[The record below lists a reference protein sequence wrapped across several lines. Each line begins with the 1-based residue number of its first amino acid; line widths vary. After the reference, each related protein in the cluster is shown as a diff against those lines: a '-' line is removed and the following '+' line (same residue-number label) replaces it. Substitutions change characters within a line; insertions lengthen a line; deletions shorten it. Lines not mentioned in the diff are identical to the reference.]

1 MTSPAEDGA
10 PVFALVDDHV
20 HSARLFART
29 LRHTDA
35 PVQVRWLGDAGRALR
50 SLERSLAGA
59 NGTTPDMIVVDL
71 KADSAANENF
81 VTRIAPHARTAGVP
95 VAVMAAGLD
104 PQKRQRLLAAGAA
117 AAFDRHHD
125 LAAYRREIEQISSFW
140 VRETGTWPIRA

>member
-1 MTSPAEDGA
+1 MTSPAEDDA

-29 LRHTDA
+29 LRNADA
-35 PVQVRWLGDAGRALR
+35 PVQVRWLGDAGRAMR
-50 SLERSLAGA
+50 SLERLLTDTGS
-59 NGTTPDMIVVDL
+59 TPDMIVVDL

-81 VTRIAPHARTAGVP
+81 VTRLAPHARTAGVP

-104 PQKRQRLLAAGAA
+104 PQKRQRLLSAGAA
-117 AAFDRHHD
+117 AAFERHHD
-125 LAAYRREIEQISSFW
+125 FDAYRHEVEQISSFW